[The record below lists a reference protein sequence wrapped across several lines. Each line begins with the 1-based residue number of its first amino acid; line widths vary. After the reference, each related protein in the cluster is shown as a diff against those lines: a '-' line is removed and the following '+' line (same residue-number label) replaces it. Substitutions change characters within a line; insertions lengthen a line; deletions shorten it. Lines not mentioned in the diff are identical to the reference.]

1 MRLCGNAEHCL
12 RSRAPQGRPY
22 GGPVVLLSLRPF
34 IFRVASRR
42 ESFFMAS
49 KRPRAKTA
57 LPRLSRDAERL
68 VSYAQS
74 LSASGSRVEDIYWEN
89 LLGREVERLVEHG
102 GDAAID
108 AALDHLDA
116 SLPAGFDALIET
128 AESRTETATL
138 ELDGQPRE
146 ALLVAAPILAWSR
159 YSVPSGPIKADLA
172 TALETQLRAHC
183 AASGTAVALAP
194 YLYSIDQLP
203 RDFSEVHALVRSLG
217 MKALGHEGRKA
228 ASKRLPETAPLLAD
242 TRYLLA
248 AFVGKPGEPLFR
260 WQESPDARGAERRD
274 LSREQSLERWRDQGL
289 PNVSTL
295 MPGCVL
301 DLLIPD
307 GYHVASRESDRAIR
321 PYAIRAAIA
330 FLEGALDV
338 KPSQLRAVIA
348 AFGNERA
355 EEYRVGFTL
364 HRNPDVVHGVVW
376 PLFGREE
383 GPEPEGPEEQLT
395 ALLREN
401 GLTDIVS
408 LEQGFP
414 LEFCDDCGAPLF
426 ADPVGDLVHAELP
439 EETEAPR
446 AHLH

>member
-1 MRLCGNAEHCL
+1 
-12 RSRAPQGRPY
+12 
-22 GGPVVLLSLRPF
+22 
-34 IFRVASRR
+34 
-42 ESFFMAS
+42 MAT
-49 KRPRAKTA
+49 KRPRAKSA

-68 VSYAQS
+68 VSFAQS
-74 LSASGSRVEDIYWEN
+74 LSASGSRIEDVYWED
-89 LLGREVERLVEHG
+89 LLGRELERLVEHG
-102 GDAAID
+102 GDGAID

-116 SLPAGFDALIET
+116 SLPAGFDALIDIAET
-128 AESRTETATL
+128 RTETATL
-138 ELDGQPRE
+138 DVGGRTQQ

-159 YSVPSGPIKADLA
+159 YSVPSGPIKPDLA
-172 TALETQLRAHC
+172 EALETQLRAHC
-183 AASGTAVALAP
+183 AADNARIALAP

-203 RDFSEVHALVRSLG
+203 RDFAEVHALVRSLAQR
-217 MKALGHEGRKA
+217 ALGQDAKKA
-228 ASKRLPETAPLLAD
+228 AAKRLPETAPLLAD

-248 AFVGKPGEPLFR
+248 AFVGEPGAPLFR
-260 WQESPDARGAERRD
+260 WQQQPDARGAERREFT
-274 LSREQSLERWRDQGL
+274 REQALERWRDQGL
-289 PNVSTL
+289 PNVATL

-338 KPSQLRAVIA
+338 KPAQLRAVIA

-364 HRNPDVVHGVVW
+364 PRNPDVVHGVVW

-383 GPEPEGPEEQLT
+383 GPEPDGPEEQLT

-401 GLTDIVS
+401 GITDIVS

-439 EETEAPR
+439 EETEPPR

>member
-1 MRLCGNAEHCL
+1 
-12 RSRAPQGRPY
+12 
-22 GGPVVLLSLRPF
+22 
-34 IFRVASRR
+34 
-42 ESFFMAS
+42 MAS
-49 KRPRAKTA
+49 KRPRTKST

-68 VSYAQS
+68 VSFAQS
-74 LSASGSRVEDIYWEN
+74 LSASGSRVEDDYWEEF
-89 LLGREVERLVEHG
+89 LADDVERLLDHG
-102 GDAAID
+102 ADAAID

-116 SLPAGFDALIET
+116 ALPAGFDALIEI
-128 AESRTETATL
+128 AETRAETATI
-138 ELDGQPRE
+138 EIDGEAWQ

-159 YSVPSGPIKADLA
+159 YSVPSGSIKADA
-172 TALETQLRAHC
+172 TLTLETQLRAHC
-183 AASGTAVALAP
+183 AASGTRVALAP

-203 RDFSEVHALVRSLG
+203 RDFSEVRALTRSL
-217 MKALGHEGRKA
+217 ALRAVGQEPRKA
-228 ASKRLPETAPLLAD
+228 ATKRMPETAPLLAD

-248 AFVGKPGEPLFR
+248 AFIAKPDQPLFR
-260 WQESPDARGAERRD
+260 WQESPDARGIERREF
-274 LSREQSLERWRDQGL
+274 SREQALEHWRDQGL
-289 PNVSTL
+289 PNITTL

-321 PYAIRAAIA
+321 PYAIRAALA
-330 FLEGALDV
+330 FLEGALEV
-338 KPSQLRAVIA
+338 KTSQLRAVIA
-348 AFGNERA
+348 AFGNDRP
-355 EEYRVGFTL
+355 EEYRIGFTL
-364 HRNPDVVHGVVW
+364 THNPDVVHGVVW

-383 GPEPEGPEEQLT
+383 GPETDGPEEQLA

-401 GLTDIVS
+401 GMTDIVT

-439 EETEAPR
+439 EEIEAPR

>member
-1 MRLCGNAEHCL
+1 
-12 RSRAPQGRPY
+12 
-22 GGPVVLLSLRPF
+22 
-34 IFRVASRR
+34 
-42 ESFFMAS
+42 MAT
-49 KRPRAKTA
+49 KRTRTKSS
-57 LPRLSRDAERL
+57 LPRLSRDGERL
-68 VSYAQS
+68 ASYAQS
-74 LSASGSRVEDIYWEN
+74 LAASGSHVEDAYWETLISRN
-89 LLGREVERLVEHG
+89 VESLL
-102 GDAAID
+102 DAHADTTID
-108 AALDHLDA
+108 AVLDHLDA
-116 SLPAGFDALIET
+116 TTPAAFDALIEL
-128 AESRTETATL
+128 AETRAEMATVQR
-138 ELDGQPRE
+138 DGEDRQV
-146 ALLVAAPILAWSR
+146 LLVAAPILAWSR

-172 TALETQLRAHC
+172 LTLETQLRAHC
-183 AASGTAVALAP
+183 AASDTQVALAP

-203 RDFSEVHALVRSLG
+203 RSFSDVHALARALG
-217 MKALGHEGRKA
+217 QRALGHDEKKA
-228 ASKRLPETAPLLAD
+228 SSKRLPETAPLLAD

-248 AFVGKPGEPLFR
+248 AFVAKPGAPLFR
-260 WQESPDARGAERRD
+260 WQEQPEARGAERREF
-274 LSREQSLERWRDQGL
+274 SREHALERWRDQGL
-289 PNVSTL
+289 PTLSTL
-295 MPGCVL
+295 LPGCVL

-338 KPSQLRAVIA
+338 KPAQLRAVIA
-348 AFGNERA
+348 AFGNDMP

-364 HRNPDVVHGVVW
+364 ARNPDVVHGVVW

-383 GPEPEGPEEQLT
+383 GPEPDGPEEQLA

-401 GLTDIVS
+401 GLTDIVL
-408 LEQGFP
+408 LEQAFP

>member
-1 MRLCGNAEHCL
+1 
-12 RSRAPQGRPY
+12 
-22 GGPVVLLSLRPF
+22 
-34 IFRVASRR
+34 
-42 ESFFMAS
+42 MAS
-49 KRPRAKTA
+49 KRPRTKST

-68 VSYAQS
+68 VSFAQS
-74 LSASGSRVEDIYWEN
+74 LSASGSRVEDDYWEE
-89 LLGREVERLVEHG
+89 LLARDVERLLDHG
-102 GDAAID
+102 ADAAID

-116 SLPAGFDALIET
+116 ALPAGFDALIEL
-128 AESRTETATL
+128 AETRAETAPI
-138 ELDGQPRE
+138 EIDGQSWQV
-146 ALLVAAPILAWSR
+146 LLIAAPILAWSR
-159 YSVPSGPIKADLA
+159 YSVPSGPIKADAAL
-172 TALETQLRAHC
+172 ALETQLRAHC
-183 AASGTAVALAP
+183 AASDTRVALAP

-203 RDFSEVHALVRSLG
+203 RDFSEVRALTRSL
-217 MKALGHEGRKA
+217 ALRAVGQETKKPATQRM
-228 ASKRLPETAPLLAD
+228 PETAPLLAD

-248 AFVGKPGEPLFR
+248 AFIAKPDQPLFR
-260 WQESPDARGAERRD
+260 WQENPEARGVERREF
-274 LSREQSLERWRDQGL
+274 SREQALERWRDQGL
-289 PNVSTL
+289 PNVTSL

-307 GYHVASRESDRAIR
+307 GYHVESRESDRAIR
-321 PYAIRAAIA
+321 TYAIRAALA
-330 FLEGALDV
+330 FLEGALEV
-338 KPSQLRAVIA
+338 KSSQLRAVIA
-348 AFGNERA
+348 AFGNERP

-364 HRNPDVVHGVVW
+364 THNPDVVHGVVW

-383 GPEPEGPEEQLT
+383 GPETDGPEEQLA

-401 GLTDIVS
+401 GVTDIVT

>member
-1 MRLCGNAEHCL
+1 
-12 RSRAPQGRPY
+12 
-22 GGPVVLLSLRPF
+22 
-34 IFRVASRR
+34 
-42 ESFFMAS
+42 MAT
-49 KRPRAKTA
+49 KRPRAKSA

-74 LSASGSRVEDIYWEN
+74 LSASGSRIEDVYWDD

-102 GDAAID
+102 GNGAIET
-108 AALDHLDA
+108 ALDHLDA
-116 SLPAGFDALIET
+116 SLPAGFDALIDIAET
-128 AESRTETATL
+128 RTETATI
-138 ELDGQPRE
+138 DNAGVKSQV
-146 ALLVAAPILAWSR
+146 LLVAAPILAWSR
-159 YSVPSGPIKADLA
+159 YAVPSGPIKSDIAKS
-172 TALETQLRAHC
+172 LEVQLRAHC
-183 AASGTAVALAP
+183 AAEATQVAVAP

-203 RDFSEVHALVRSLG
+203 RDFAEVHGLARSLG
-217 MKALGHEGRKA
+217 LRALGHETRKGPA
-228 ASKRLPETAPLLAD
+228 KRLPETAPLLAD

-248 AFVGKPGEPLFR
+248 AFVGPIGAPLFR
-260 WQESPDARGAERRD
+260 WQENPDARGAERRES
-274 LSREQSLERWRDQGL
+274 SREQSLERWREQGRAIL
-289 PNVSTL
+289 TTL
-295 MPGCVL
+295 MPGCVI

-330 FLEGALDV
+330 FLESALDV
-338 KPSQLRAVIA
+338 KPEQLRAVIA

-364 HRNPDVVHGVVW
+364 SRNPDVVHGVVW

-383 GPEPEGPEEQLT
+383 GPEADGPEEQLT

-401 GLTDIVS
+401 GINDIVS

>member
-1 MRLCGNAEHCL
+1 
-12 RSRAPQGRPY
+12 
-22 GGPVVLLSLRPF
+22 
-34 IFRVASRR
+34 
-42 ESFFMAS
+42 MAT
-49 KRPRAKTA
+49 KRPRTKST

-68 VSYAQS
+68 VSFAQS
-74 LSASGSRVEDIYWEN
+74 LSASGSRIEDAYWEDF
-89 LLGREVERLVEHG
+89 LAREVERLLDHG
-102 GDAAID
+102 ADAAID

-116 SLPAGFDALIET
+116 ALPAGFDALIEI
-128 AESRTETATL
+128 AETRAETATV
-138 ELDGQPRE
+138 EVDGESWQ
-146 ALLVAAPILAWSR
+146 ALLIAAPILAWSR
-159 YSVPSGPIKADLA
+159 YSVPSGPIKADAA
-172 TALETQLRAHC
+172 TVLETQLRAHC
-183 AASGTAVALAP
+183 SASDARVALAP

-203 RDFSEVHALVRSLG
+203 RGFSEVRTLARSLALR
-217 MKALGHEGRKA
+217 ALGQEMKKA
-228 ASKRLPETAPLLAD
+228 PAKRMPETAPLLAD

-248 AFVGKPGEPLFR
+248 AFIARPDQPLFR
-260 WQESPDARGAERRD
+260 WQENPEARGVERREF
-274 LSREQSLERWRDQGL
+274 SREQALERWCDQGL
-289 PNVSTL
+289 PSVTPL

-301 DLLIPD
+301 DFLIPD

-321 PYAIRAAIA
+321 PYAIRAALA
-330 FLEGALDV
+330 FLEGALEV
-338 KPSQLRAVIA
+338 KSSQLRAVIA
-348 AFGNERA
+348 AFGNERP

-364 HRNPDVVHGVVW
+364 THNPDVVHGVVW

-383 GPEPEGPEEQLT
+383 GPETGGPEEQLA

-401 GLTDIVS
+401 GVTDIVT

>member
-1 MRLCGNAEHCL
+1 
-12 RSRAPQGRPY
+12 
-22 GGPVVLLSLRPF
+22 
-34 IFRVASRR
+34 
-42 ESFFMAS
+42 MAS
-49 KRPRAKTA
+49 KRPRTKTT

-68 VSYAQS
+68 VAYAQS
-74 LSASGSRVEDIYWEN
+74 LSASGSRIEDLYWEE
-89 LLGREVERLVEHG
+89 LLGREVERLAEHG

-116 SLPAGFDALIET
+116 SLPAGFDALIDT
-128 AESRTETATL
+128 AETRTETATL
-138 ELDGQPRE
+138 EFDGQTWQ

-172 TALETQLRAHC
+172 QTLETQLRAHC
-183 AASGTAVALAP
+183 GADATRVALAP

-203 RDFSEVHALVRSLG
+203 RDFSEVHALTR
-217 MKALGHEGRKA
+217 ALGLRALGQEQKKTA
-228 ASKRLPETAPLLAD
+228 AKRLPETAPLLAD

-248 AFVGKPGEPLFR
+248 AFVGKVGAPLFR
-260 WQESPDARGAERRD
+260 WQEQPDARSTERREFT
-274 LSREQSLERWRDQGL
+274 REQALERWRDQGL
-289 PNVSTL
+289 PNISTL

-307 GYHVASRESDRAIR
+307 GYHVASRDSDRAIR

-338 KPSQLRAVIA
+338 KPPQLRAVIA

-383 GPEPEGPEEQLT
+383 GPEPDGPEEQLT

-401 GLTDIVS
+401 GITDIVS

-439 EETEAPR
+439 DETEAPR

>member
-1 MRLCGNAEHCL
+1 
-12 RSRAPQGRPY
+12 
-22 GGPVVLLSLRPF
+22 
-34 IFRVASRR
+34 
-42 ESFFMAS
+42 MAT
-49 KRPRAKTA
+49 KRPRTKST

-68 VSYAQS
+68 VSFAQS
-74 LSASGSRVEDIYWEN
+74 LSASGSRIEDDYWEEF
-89 LLGREVERLVEHG
+89 LARDVERLLDHG
-102 GDAAID
+102 ADAAID

-116 SLPAGFDALIET
+116 ALPAGFDALIEI
-128 AESRTETATL
+128 AETRAETATI
-138 ELDGQPRE
+138 EIDGESWQ
-146 ALLVAAPILAWSR
+146 ALLIAAPILAWSR
-159 YSVPSGPIKADLA
+159 YSVPSGPIKADAAL
-172 TALETQLRAHC
+172 ALEAQLRAHC
-183 AASGTAVALAP
+183 AASDARVSLAP

-203 RDFSEVHALVRSLG
+203 RDFSEVRALTRSLALR
-217 MKALGHEGRKA
+217 ALGQDMKKSA
-228 ASKRLPETAPLLAD
+228 AKRMPETAPLLAD

-248 AFVGKPGEPLFR
+248 AFIAKPDQPLFR
-260 WQESPDARGAERRD
+260 WQENPEARGVERREF
-274 LSREQSLERWRDQGL
+274 SREHALERWRDQGL
-289 PNVSTL
+289 PNVTSL

-321 PYAIRAAIA
+321 PYAIRAALA
-330 FLEGALDV
+330 FLEGALEV
-338 KPSQLRAVIA
+338 KSSQLRAVIA
-348 AFGNERA
+348 AFGNERP

-364 HRNPDVVHGVVW
+364 THNPDVVHGVVW

-383 GPEPEGPEEQLT
+383 GPETDGPEEQLA

-401 GLTDIVS
+401 GVTDIVT

>member
-1 MRLCGNAEHCL
+1 
-12 RSRAPQGRPY
+12 
-22 GGPVVLLSLRPF
+22 
-34 IFRVASRR
+34 
-42 ESFFMAS
+42 MAS
-49 KRPRAKTA
+49 KRPRTKST

-68 VSYAQS
+68 VSFAQS
-74 LSASGSRVEDIYWEN
+74 LSASGSRIEDAYWEAF
-89 LLGREVERLVEHG
+89 LARDVERLLDHG
-102 GDAAID
+102 ADAAID

-116 SLPAGFDALIET
+116 TLPAGFDALIEI
-128 AESRTETATL
+128 AETRAETATVEL
-138 ELDGQPRE
+138 EGRSWQ
-146 ALLVAAPILAWSR
+146 AVLVAAPILAWSR
-159 YSVPSGPIKADLA
+159 YSVPSGPIKADA
-172 TALETQLRAHC
+172 AQTLETQLRAHC
-183 AASGTAVALAP
+183 AAADAQVALAP

-203 RDFSEVHALVRSLG
+203 RDFSEVRALTRSLALR
-217 MKALGHEGRKA
+217 ALGQETKKSPA
-228 ASKRLPETAPLLAD
+228 KRMPETAPLLAD

-248 AFVGKPGEPLFR
+248 AFIAKPDLPLFR
-260 WQESPDARGAERRD
+260 WQENPEARGAERREF
-274 LSREQSLERWRDQGL
+274 SREQALERWRDQGL
-289 PNVSTL
+289 PNVTSL

-301 DLLIPD
+301 DFLIPD

-321 PYAIRAAIA
+321 PYAIRAALA
-330 FLEGALDV
+330 FLEGALEV
-338 KPSQLRAVIA
+338 KSSQLRAVIA
-348 AFGNERA
+348 AFGNERP

-364 HRNPDVVHGVVW
+364 THNPDVVHGVVW

-383 GPEPEGPEEQLT
+383 GPETGGPEEQLA

-401 GLTDIVS
+401 GVTDIVT

>member
-1 MRLCGNAEHCL
+1 
-12 RSRAPQGRPY
+12 
-22 GGPVVLLSLRPF
+22 
-34 IFRVASRR
+34 
-42 ESFFMAS
+42 MAS
-49 KRPRAKTA
+49 KRPRTKST

-68 VSYAQS
+68 VSFAQS
-74 LSASGSRVEDIYWEN
+74 LSASGSRIEDDYWEE
-89 LLGREVERLVEHG
+89 LLARDVERLLDHG
-102 GDAAID
+102 TDAAID

-116 SLPAGFDALIET
+116 ALPAGFDALIEI
-128 AESRTETATL
+128 AETRAETAII
-138 ELDGQPRE
+138 EIDGESWQ
-146 ALLVAAPILAWSR
+146 ALLIAAPILAWSR
-159 YSVPSGPIKADLA
+159 YSVPSGPIKADAAL
-172 TALETQLRAHC
+172 ALETQLRAHC
-183 AASGTAVALAP
+183 AASDTRVALAP

-203 RDFSEVHALVRSLG
+203 RDFSEVRALTRSL
-217 MKALGHEGRKA
+217 ALRAVGQETKKPA
-228 ASKRLPETAPLLAD
+228 TKRMPETAPLLAD

-248 AFVGKPGEPLFR
+248 AFIAKPDQPLFR
-260 WQESPDARGAERRD
+260 WQENPEARGVERREF
-274 LSREQSLERWRDQGL
+274 SREQALERWRDQGL
-289 PNVSTL
+289 PNVTSL

-321 PYAIRAAIA
+321 PYAIRAALA
-330 FLEGALDV
+330 FLEGALEV
-338 KPSQLRAVIA
+338 KSSQLRAVIA
-348 AFGNERA
+348 AFGNERP

-364 HRNPDVVHGVVW
+364 THNPDVVHGVVW

-383 GPEPEGPEEQLT
+383 GPETDGPEEQLA

-401 GLTDIVS
+401 GVTDIVT

>member
-1 MRLCGNAEHCL
+1 
-12 RSRAPQGRPY
+12 
-22 GGPVVLLSLRPF
+22 
-34 IFRVASRR
+34 
-42 ESFFMAS
+42 MAS
-49 KRPRAKTA
+49 KRPRTKST

-68 VSYAQS
+68 VSFAQS
-74 LSASGSRVEDIYWEN
+74 LSTSGSRIEDDYWDEF
-89 LLGREVERLVEHG
+89 LARDVERLLDHG
-102 GDAAID
+102 ADAAID

-116 SLPAGFDALIET
+116 TLPAGFDALIEI
-128 AESRTETATL
+128 AETRCETATI
-138 ELDGQPRE
+138 EIDGEPWQ

-159 YSVPSGPIKADLA
+159 YSVPSGPIKTDAAL
-172 TALETQLRAHC
+172 ALETQLRAHC
-183 AASGTAVALAP
+183 AASDTRVALAP

-203 RDFSEVHALVRSLG
+203 RDFSEVRALTRSL
-217 MKALGHEGRKA
+217 ALRALEQETRKA
-228 ASKRLPETAPLLAD
+228 AAKRMPETAPLLAD

-248 AFVGKPGEPLFR
+248 AFIARPEQPLFR
-260 WQESPDARGAERRD
+260 WQENPEARGVERREF
-274 LSREQSLERWRDQGL
+274 SREHALERWRDQGL
-289 PNVSTL
+289 PNVTSL

-321 PYAIRAAIA
+321 PYAIRAALA
-330 FLEGALDV
+330 FLEGALEV
-338 KPSQLRAVIA
+338 KASQLRAVIA
-348 AFGNERA
+348 AFGNERP

-364 HRNPDVVHGVVW
+364 THNPDVVHGVVW

-383 GPEPEGPEEQLT
+383 GPETDGPEEQLS

-401 GLTDIVS
+401 GVTDIVT

>member
-1 MRLCGNAEHCL
+1 
-12 RSRAPQGRPY
+12 
-22 GGPVVLLSLRPF
+22 
-34 IFRVASRR
+34 
-42 ESFFMAS
+42 MAS
-49 KRPRAKTA
+49 KRPRTKSA
-57 LPRLSRDAERL
+57 LPRLSRDGERL
-68 VSYAQS
+68 VSFAQS
-74 LSASGSRVEDIYWEN
+74 LSASGSRIEDAYWEG
-89 LLGREVERLVEHG
+89 LLGRDVERLLDHG
-102 GDAAID
+102 ADAAID

-116 SLPAGFDALIET
+116 TLPSGFDALIEVVET
-128 AESRTETATL
+128 HSETATI
-138 ELDGQPRE
+138 EADGE
-146 ALLVAAPILAWSR
+146 AWQVLLVAAPILAWSR
-159 YSVPSGPIKADLA
+159 YSVPSGPIKADAAL
-172 TALETQLRAHC
+172 ALETQMRAHC
-183 AASGTAVALAP
+183 AAGGARVALAP

-203 RDFSEVHALVRSLG
+203 RDFSDVYALARSLG
-217 MKALGHEGRKA
+217 HRALGRDEKKT
-228 ASKRLPETAPLLAD
+228 STKRLPETAPLLAD

-248 AFVGKPGEPLFR
+248 AFIAKPDEPMFR
-260 WQESPDARGAERRD
+260 WQEQPDARGAERREH
-274 LSREQSLERWRDQGL
+274 SREQALEHWRVQAL
-289 PNVSTL
+289 PTLTTL

-338 KPSQLRAVIA
+338 KAAQLRAVIA
-348 AFGNERA
+348 GFGNERP

-364 HRNPDVVHGVVW
+364 LRNPDVVHGVVW

-383 GPEPEGPEEQLT
+383 GPEAGGPEEQLQ

-401 GLTDIVS
+401 GLTEIVT